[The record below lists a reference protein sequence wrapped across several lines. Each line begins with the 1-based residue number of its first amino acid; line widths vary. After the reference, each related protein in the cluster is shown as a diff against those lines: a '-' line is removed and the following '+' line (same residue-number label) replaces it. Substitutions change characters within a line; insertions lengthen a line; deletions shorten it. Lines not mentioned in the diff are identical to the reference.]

1 MPKKFARV
9 NGKLV
14 LEKTRRT
21 RSVKIDPVSEEAEF
35 DAISQRLHG
44 KVFSP
49 PSVSVDAPQG
59 FDVDVDVTTLHDAL
73 EDEMIEEV
81 LGSIEGL
88 ED

>member
-44 KVFSP
+44 KTFSP

-59 FDVDVDVTTLHDAL
+59 FDVNADVTTLHDAM

-81 LGSIEGL
+81 LNSIEGL

>member
-44 KVFSP
+44 KTFSP

-59 FDVDVDVTTLHDAL
+59 FDVNADVTTLHDAL

>member
-21 RSVKIDPVSEEAEF
+21 RSVEIDPVSEEAEF

-44 KVFSP
+44 KIFSP

-59 FDVDVDVTTLHDAL
+59 FDIEAEVASLHHAL
-73 EDEMIEEV
+73 EDEMIEQV
-81 LGSIEGL
+81 PNNVEGT

>member
-44 KVFSP
+44 KTFSP
-49 PSVSVDAPQG
+49 PSVSIDTPQD
-59 FDVDVDVTTLHDAL
+59 FDVKSDVTSFHEIL
-73 EDEMIEEV
+73 EDQMIEDV
-81 LGSIEGL
+81 LNSIDGL